1 MSKFFVEK
9 KGRIEIIP
17 MIDIMFFLLVFF
29 VMITL
34 RMIPATGIAS
44 KLPRSSTAVN
54 IERPKII
61 ISLLADGEIVVDDQ
75 KMTSDQL
82 TSYLLGQD
90 PAHANVTIA
99 GAKETTLQYLVIVMD
114 SIRTAGVTEIG
125 IAAKNTENTRP
136 RLAFG
141 K

>member
-1 MSKFFVEK
+1 MKGFFETK

-44 KLPRSSTAVN
+44 KLPRSSTAVT

-61 ISLLADGEIVVDDQ
+61 ISLLADGEIVVEDQ
-75 KMTSDQL
+75 KMTADQL
-82 TSYLLGQD
+82 TSYLLARD

-99 GAKETTLQYLVIVMD
+99 GAKEASLQYLVIVMD
-114 SIRTAGVTEIG
+114 AARSAGVTQIG
-125 IAAKNTENTRP
+125 IAAKNTD
-136 RLAFG
+136 
-141 K
+141 

>member
-1 MSKFFVEK
+1 MSNKFFVEK

-34 RMIPATGIAS
+34 RMIPAIAS

-82 TSYLLGQD
+82 TTYLLGQD

-114 SIRTAGVTEIG
+114 AIRTAGVTEIG
-125 IAAKNTENTRP
+125 IAAKNTD
-136 RLAFG
+136 
-141 K
+141 

>member
-1 MSKFFVEK
+1 VANKFFVEK

-75 KMTSDQL
+75 KMTADQL
-82 TSYLLGQD
+82 TTYLLGQD

-114 SIRTAGVTEIG
+114 AIRTAGVTEIG
-125 IAAKNTENTRP
+125 IAAKNTD
-136 RLAFG
+136 
-141 K
+141 

>member
-1 MSKFFVEK
+1 MAKFFVEK

-44 KLPRSSTAVN
+44 KLPRSSTAVSL
-54 IERPKII
+54 ERPKII

-114 SIRTAGVTEIG
+114 AIRSAGVTEIG
-125 IAAKNTENTRP
+125 IAAKNTD
-136 RLAFG
+136 
-141 K
+141 

>member
-1 MSKFFVEK
+1 VAKFFVEK

-44 KLPRSSTAVN
+44 KLPRSSTAVSL
-54 IERPKII
+54 ERPKII

-114 SIRTAGVTEIG
+114 AIRSAGVTEIG
-125 IAAKNTENTRP
+125 IAAKNTD
-136 RLAFG
+136 
-141 K
+141 